1 MSTQMDSELPSH
13 QAASHSLKLQAVAPP
28 SGETKDHAL
37 QSHCPNR
44 HSDRI
49 LSFLRKNPS
58 QAEWF
63 Q

>member
-44 HSDRI
+44 PESR
-49 LSFLRKNPS
+49 
-58 QAEWF
+58 QVV
-63 Q
+63 